1 MLLTSVRLLF
11 LYLLVIGLVE
21 LMNTALKNYG
31 QAFLDGQKDSCA
43 LGDHGTPE
51 DIAALVAFLA
61 SKESRFI
68 TGEFQVTYQLVNC
81 ILNFLSGQ
89 TVSKSIDCVDC
100 KLVNILTLFR

>member
-68 TGEFQVTYQLVNC
+68 TGAFIDRLPTLEFFLT
-81 ILNFLSGQ
+81 ILPGQ
-89 TVSKSIDCVDC
+89 TVSFSLFIEIS
-100 KLVNILTLFR
+100 KL